1 MTVVYLQPSGSSQ
14 RTPRICSHRH
24 PPDSR
29 VVYFTPPLKFGR
41 SKGNLGMSRIMVAVV
56 AVGVMATTVIWSNV
70 IQVKSEVAATFT
82 KAQAAEE
89 GRQIISP
96 LHIMIMQGKTA
107 PVEGWGD
114 AF

>member
-1 MTVVYLQPSGSSQ
+1 MTVVYLQPNDGTQ
-14 RTPRICSHRH
+14 RTRRICSHRH

-41 SKGNLGMSRIMVAVV
+41 SKGDLGMSRIMVAVV
-56 AVGVMATTVIWSNV
+56 AVGMMATIVIWSNV
-70 IQVKSEVAATFT
+70 IQVKSEVAATFI
-82 KAQAAEE
+82 KAKAEE

-96 LHIMIMQGKTA
+96 LDIMIMHGKTA
-107 PVEGWGD
+107 PAEEWRD

>member
-1 MTVVYLQPSGSSQ
+1 MTVVNLQPNGGTQ
-14 RTPRICSHRH
+14 RTRRICSHRH

-29 VVYFTPPLKFGR
+29 VVYFTPPLKVGR
-41 SKGNLGMSRIMVAVV
+41 SKGDLGMSRIMVAVV
-56 AVGVMATTVIWSNV
+56 VVGVIATTVIWSNV
-70 IQVKSEVAATFT
+70 IQVKSQVAATFT
-82 KAQAAEE
+82 KTQAAEE

-96 LHIMIMQGKTA
+96 LDIMIMQGKTA

>member
-1 MTVVYLQPSGSSQ
+1 MTVVYLRPNGETQCT
-14 RTPRICSHRH
+14 RRICSHRH

-41 SKGNLGMSRIMVAVV
+41 SKGDLGMSRIMVVVV
-56 AVGVMATTVIWSNV
+56 AVGVMAATVIWSNV
-70 IQVKSEVAATFT
+70 VQVKSEVEATFT
-82 KAQAAEE
+82 KVQAQE

-96 LHIMIMQGKTA
+96 LDIMIMQGKTA
-107 PVEGWGD
+107 PVEAWGD

>member
-1 MTVVYLQPSGSSQ
+1 MTVVYLQPNGGTQ
-14 RTPRICSHRH
+14 RTGRICSDRH

-41 SKGNLGMSRIMVAVV
+41 SKGDLGMSRIMVAVV
-56 AVGVMATTVIWSNV
+56 VVGVMATTVIWSKV
-70 IQVKSEVAATFT
+70 DQVKSEVAATFI
-82 KAQAAEE
+82 KAKAEE

-96 LHIMIMQGKTA
+96 LDIMIMHGKTA
-107 PVEGWGD
+107 PAEEWRD